1 MSKRRDLFK
10 ADAYDEI
17 NVTPL
22 LDLAWTLLV
31 VFILAVT
38 ATIQGIKVD
47 LPKASN
53 VPSLSKPRTKA
64 ITITQEIIYLDAY
77 PVSMTELETRLRQ
90 LKAQDPE
97 LPVVVK
103 GDAKVDYE
111 RVIQV
116 LDLLANLDITKLG
129 LVTKAVVR

>member
-1 MSKRRDLFK
+1 MRNRDLF
-10 ADAYDEI
+10 AGDAYDEI

-38 ATIQGIKVD
+38 ATIQGIRVD

-53 VPSLSKPRTKA
+53 VPSIAKPRTKA
-64 ITITQEIIYLDAY
+64 ITITQNQIFLDAY
-77 PVSMTELETRLRQ
+77 PVTMDELKTQ
-90 LKAQDPE
+90 LLAFKAQDPE

-111 RVIQV
+111 RVIAV
-116 LDLLANLDITKLG
+116 LDLLANIDITKLG